1 MLGLGLH
8 FLRFDELAPRMRPAA
23 EAFDAFLRGHSVVAG
38 IVVGHQVA
46 AITIEQ
52 AQRHF
57 LRAAGGVVEKDHRFI
72 RRPFVKGNKNDFVDA
87 EAICEAASRP
97 SMRFVSP
104 KTEAQQTLSVLH
116 RLRES
121 LVRDRTKTANQ
132 MHGFLLEFGISLP
145 RGLAIMKRL
154 SSVLAEHELPVRL
167 TVLLQRHLWSAYRSP
182 GR

>member
-1 MLGLGLH
+1 
-8 FLRFDELAPRMRPAA
+8 
-23 EAFDAFLRGHSVVAG
+23 
-38 IVVGHQVA
+38 
-46 AITIEQ
+46 
-52 AQRHF
+52 
-57 LRAAGGVVEKDHRFI
+57 
-72 RRPFVKGNKNDFVDA
+72 
-87 EAICEAASRP
+87 
-97 SMRFVSP
+97 MRFVSP